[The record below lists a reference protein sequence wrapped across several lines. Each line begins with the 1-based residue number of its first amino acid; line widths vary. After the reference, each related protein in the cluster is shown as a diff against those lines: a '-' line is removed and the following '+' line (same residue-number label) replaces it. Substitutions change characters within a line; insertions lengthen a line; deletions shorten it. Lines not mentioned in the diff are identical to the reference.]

1 MKKDIKKVYWQ
12 SHKISKLDRSKLLGQ
27 KSFLI
32 WFTGLSG
39 SGKSTIANLL
49 EYDLHKL
56 GYLTYILD
64 GDNIRHGLNSDL
76 DFSAKDRAENIRRIG
91 HVANL
96 FVDAGIIT
104 ITAFISPFEKDRN
117 FVRNLL
123 GNKNMIE
130 VFVDCPLEVCVKRD
144 TKGLYKKA
152 SVGEI
157 KDFTGISSPYERP
170 KNPDIVVDSSK
181 MDVKESVKLILKYL
195 DEYGFIL
202 LRSAT
207 NGKL

>member
-1 MKKDIKKVYWQ
+1 MKKGINKVNWH
-12 SHKISKLDRSKLLGQ
+12 SHKITKLDRAELLRY

-49 EYDLHKL
+49 EYNLHKL

-64 GDNIRHGLNSDL
+64 GDNIRHELNSDL
-76 DFSAKDRAENIRRIG
+76 GFSAKDRAENIRRIG

-96 FVDAGIIT
+96 FVDAGIIV
-104 ITAFISPFEKDRN
+104 IVAFISPFEKDRK
-117 FVRNLL
+117 FVRKLL
-123 GNKNMIE
+123 GDKNMIE
-130 VFVDCPLEVCVKRD
+130 VFVDCPLEVCAKRD

-157 KDFTGISSPYERP
+157 KDFTGVSSPYERP
-170 KNPDIVVDSSK
+170 KNPDIIVDSSK

-195 DEYGFIL
+195 EKSGFIS

>member
-1 MKKDIKKVYWQ
+1 MKKDINKVYWQ
-12 SHKISKLDRSKLLGQ
+12 SHNIRRPNRTELLGQ

-76 DFSAKDRAENIRRIG
+76 GFSAKDRAENIRRIG

-96 FVDAGIIT
+96 FVDAGIIV
-104 ITAFISPFEKDRN
+104 ITALISPFEKDRK
-117 FVRNLL
+117 FVRNIL

-130 VFVDCPLEVCVKRD
+130 VFVDCTLEVCAERD

-152 SVGEI
+152 VGGEI
-157 KDFTGISSPYERP
+157 KDFTGVSSPYERP
-170 KNPDIVVDSSK
+170 KNPDIIVDSSK
-181 MDVKESVKLILKYL
+181 MDVEESVKLILKYL
-195 DEYGFIL
+195 EKSGFIS